1 MSWGLSAQN
10 EETFQVPLIAD
21 IEVDEVFWNIAMLE
35 VLVVALSDS
44 VQMLVLAVGVLV
56 AVLLAD
62 MAVVFAL
69 VMREELSVMWAESV
83 ADVAALVL
91 VVELDV

>member
-10 EETFQVPLIAD
+10 AETFAD
-21 IEVDEVFWNIAMLE
+21 IEVDEVFSTIAMLE
-35 VLVVALSDS
+35 VLVVVLSDS

-62 MAVVFAL
+62 MTVVFGL
-69 VMREELSVMWAESV
+69 VMRVELSVMWAESV
-83 ADVAALVL
+83 ALDM
-91 VVELDV
+91 VELDV